1 MVRLIRMWR
10 QHGWLRSNAAPP
22 RFFRVRARASH
33 GTRYAH
39 GSRVSCVAGEQGD
52 PTRARSG
59 GGAPPGRSMVRS
71 TAARARKRILS
82 AVAAAFSLL
91 AEQPTLGAPV
101 PGVRTDLP
109 TRRVLLRRFPY
120 AIVFLEVDATVRIL
134 AIAHQRRRPGY
145 WIERLRR

>member
-1 MVRLIRMWR
+1 VSREIRLELEAEEELR
-10 QHGWLRSNAAPP
+10 Q
-22 RFFRVRARASH
+22 
-33 GTRYAH
+33 
-39 GSRVSCVAGEQGD
+39 
-52 PTRARSG
+52 
-59 GGAPPGRSMVRS
+59 
-71 TAARARKRILS
+71 AARWYDQRRPGLGSEFLS